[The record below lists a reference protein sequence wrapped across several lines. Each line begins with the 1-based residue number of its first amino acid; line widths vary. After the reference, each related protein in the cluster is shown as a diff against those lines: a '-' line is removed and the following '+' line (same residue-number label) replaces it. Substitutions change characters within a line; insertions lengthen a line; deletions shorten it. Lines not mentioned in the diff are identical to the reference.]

1 MKEVWNYIFQ
11 NSTVSVQTLRDNAGR
26 FHKDKSLV
34 NRTEV
39 RDGNDIEPEVM
50 QIALE
55 PVRIVEN
62 VK

>member
-1 MKEVWNYIFQ
+1 MEYIFQ
-11 NSTVSVQTLRDNAGR
+11 NSTMSVQTLRDNAGR

-34 NRTEV
+34 NLTEV

-55 PVRIVEN
+55 PVIIVEN

>member
-1 MKEVWNYIFQ
+1 M
-11 NSTVSVQTLRDNAGR
+11 SVQTLKDNAGR

-34 NRTEV
+34 NLTEV

-50 QIALE
+50 QIAHE

>member
-1 MKEVWNYIFQ
+1 M
-11 NSTVSVQTLRDNAGR
+11 SVQTLRDNAGR

-34 NRTEV
+34 NLREV